1 MRRVRGGCLLYSG
14 FHFFYSFF
22 GWGFLSFYFLSFDV
36 IKQLTDCLCAGL
48 KGVMIISGRRSVLSF
63 FSKVNGGTDES
74 MNDSSRN
81 TSLLRLPP
89 LNTVILWPRERE
101 VEC

>member
-1 MRRVRGGCLLYSG
+1 MVAYYTVGFFFLFLLMG
-14 FHFFYSFF
+14 FVSFLFVISF
-22 GWGFLSFYFLSFDV
+22 GV
-36 IKQLTDCLCAGL
+36 AERLTDCVWVDL

-81 TSLLRLPP
+81 TLPLRLLPS
-89 LNTVILWPRERE
+89 NTVILWPRERE
-101 VEC
+101 AGC